1 MEQRENQEKENR
13 FKSISIFGQQ
23 LNSILMQIIVVVLV
37 FHIYKEWDAEKI
49 KKFNI
54 SLLFFLKNFMAFHFQ
69 IILLNKF
76 WNRLNFAE
84 KNNVIAP
91 SDISLLHDRVKNK
104 VLTDEQYQ
112 DKLLND
118 LEKDYQKIFKE
129 DTNKLISEFIS
140 QTILNQLNNNN
151 ESNIKDSIENKDN
164 NEDSN
169 NNESNIKDLI
179 ENKDNNE
186 DSNNNE
192 SDE

>member
-54 SLLFFLKNFMAFHFQ
+54 SLLFFLKNFIAFHFQ

-76 WNRLNFAE
+76 WNRLNFVN
-84 KNNVIAP
+84 KNNIISP
-91 SDISLLHDRVKNK
+91 SDISLLYNRVKNK

-112 DKLLND
+112 NKLLNE

-151 ESNIKDSIENKDN
+151 EDNDNKDN
-164 NEDSN
+164 KNSN
-169 NNESNIKDLI
+169 NDESNIKDLI
-179 ENKDNNE
+179 ENKANNE
-186 DSNNNE
+186 NSNNNE

>member
-1 MEQRENQEKENR
+1 MEQKENQEKDSR

-54 SLLFFLKNFMAFHFQ
+54 SFLFFLKNFMAFHFQ

-76 WNRLNFAE
+76 WNRLNFVQ
-84 KNNVIAP
+84 KNNVITP
-91 SDISLLHDRVKNK
+91 SDINLLHDRVKNK
-104 VLTDEQYQ
+104 VLTDEQYK
-112 DKLLND
+112 DKLLNE
-118 LEKDYQKIFKE
+118 LEQDYQKIFKE

-151 ESNIKDSIENKDN
+151 EDNDNKNKDNEDSNNNESDIKDLIENKAN

-169 NNESNIKDLI
+169 NNESN
-179 ENKDNNE
+179 E
-186 DSNNNE
+186 
-192 SDE
+192 